1 MPKFGTLGITP
12 GHGFNGSYV
21 DVKVLIEHRVVL
33 TIDKYELRPS
43 CMQGGQLCMLTERKL
58 ETERVRARRAAA

>member
-1 MPKFGTLGITP
+1 MPKFGSLGITP

-33 TIDKYELRPS
+33 TIL
-43 CMQGGQLCMLTERKL
+43 QI
-58 ETERVRARRAAA
+58 RAASVLYAGRPALYVAGKC